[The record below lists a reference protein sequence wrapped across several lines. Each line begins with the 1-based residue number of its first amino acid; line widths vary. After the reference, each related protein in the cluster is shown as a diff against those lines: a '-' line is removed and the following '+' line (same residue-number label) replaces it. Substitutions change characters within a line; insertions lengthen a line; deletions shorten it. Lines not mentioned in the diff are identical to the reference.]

1 MPSSR
6 ARSMR
11 TKLSASLVWGPKF
24 MVPRQRRLTR
34 SPVRPRRTYSM
45 GAVVARADGLDTPPD
60 RSEYCTRPIGRA
72 MKAAPA
78 HEQSSRDKILD
89 AAERLFAKRG
99 YAGIGLSELAEV
111 VGLGKSSLF
120 HHFRNKAQLYA
131 AVTARI
137 LTRIEDHLVRSLARG
152 GDPLARLERWLD
164 ELVDLLAANP
174 TYARVLLRSLFEDD
188 DLPGDTP
195 GELEAQRAI
204 GSLMA
209 SVGALLREGMAAGL
223 FRAANVQHLLLTLVG
238 LTVFPF
244 ASGEFGAEV
253 LGKDI
258 FDPAEVRRRK
268 RELRDLL
275 RFGLAV
281 DKGR

>member
-1 MPSSR
+1 
-6 ARSMR
+6 
-11 TKLSASLVWGPKF
+11 
-24 MVPRQRRLTR
+24 
-34 SPVRPRRTYSM
+34 
-45 GAVVARADGLDTPPD
+45 
-60 RSEYCTRPIGRA
+60 
-72 MKAAPA
+72 
-78 HEQSSRDKILD
+78 
-89 AAERLFAKRG
+89 
-99 YAGIGLSELAEV
+99 
-111 VGLGKSSLF
+111 
-120 HHFRNKAQLYA
+120 
-131 AVTARI
+131 
-137 LTRIEDHLVRSLARG
+137 
-152 GDPLARLERWLD
+152 
-164 ELVDLLAANP
+164 
-174 TYARVLLRSLFEDD
+174 
-188 DLPGDTP
+188 TP

-204 GSLMA
+204 GSMMA

-281 DKGR
+281 DKGRGGSRHGEDPRGAPPPARQLRAGGRR

>member
-1 MPSSR
+1 
-6 ARSMR
+6 
-11 TKLSASLVWGPKF
+11 V
-24 MVPRQRRLTR
+24 
-34 SPVRPRRTYSM
+34 
-45 GAVVARADGLDTPPD
+45 
-60 RSEYCTRPIGRA
+60 
-72 MKAAPA
+72 KAAA
-78 HEQSSRDKILD
+78 TAQEQSSRDKILD

-120 HHFRNKAQLYA
+120 HHFDSKPRLYA

-137 LTRIEDHLVRSLARG
+137 LTRIEEHLVRSLARG
-152 GDPLARLERWLD
+152 GGPVARLERWLD

-188 DLPGDTP
+188 DLPGDLP
-195 GELEAQRAI
+195 EELEARRAI
-204 GSLMA
+204 HDMIG
-209 SVGALLREGMAAGL
+209 SVGALLREGMSAGL

-253 LGKDI
+253 LGKDM
-258 FDPAEVRRRK
+258 FDAAEVRRRK
-268 RELRDLL
+268 REVRDLL
-275 RFGLAV
+275 RFGLVVEEA
-281 DKGR
+281 R